1 VAGSQRLPTAIDP
14 RSFGT
19 QSLGVCAIRLPAASC
34 AMPDASSDW
43 GDFVERQEAAAPIE
57 EQSLASSDLQSVAT
71 ASSSSDDAWC
81 QGMIDQESAVQ
92 EFTEPGWSKLLEVAV
107 TTPESDVAVLNTTA
121 AKEIALR
128 WLATC
133 LPHSGPMLYK
143 LATSGKPGA
152 ISGNAQ
158 FIVDSAT
165 QPSAIVM
172 THPSTFIDTPGALD
186 MGVFSLSAEAG
197 AALATIAA
205 PRDRP
210 LLLVHF
216 DAGVMKPELHKRL
229 TSRGMSLQKAWPC
242 GSWVLES
249 STPIPDI
256 PLGEV
261 RSSST
266 YTYHCQIC
274 ASLPQYCGCGCE
286 S

>member
-1 VAGSQRLPTAIDP
+1 MSDT
-14 RSFGT
+14 
-19 QSLGVCAIRLPAASC
+19 
-34 AMPDASSDW
+34 SSDW

-57 EQSLASSDLQSVAT
+57 ELSAVPSNAQSATT
-71 ASSSSDDAWC
+71 ASSSEDAWC
-81 QGMIDQESAVQ
+81 QGMMQQDSAVQ
-92 EFTEPGWSKLLEVAV
+92 ELTEPGWSKLLEVAV
-107 TTPESDVAVLNTTA
+107 TTPETDVAVLNSTA
-121 AKEIALR
+121 AKEIAIR

-143 LATSGKPGA
+143 LATSSTPGA
-152 ISGNAQ
+152 ISGNAE

-205 PRDRP
+205 PRDKP

-216 DAGVMKPELHKRL
+216 DAGVMKPALDKRF
-229 TSRGMSLQKAWPC
+229 TSRGLTQQKAWPC
-242 GSWVLES
+242 GSWVLDS

-261 RSSST
+261 RAIIS
-266 YTYHCQIC
+266 YTCRYHSGMIELLQQAHMSIAVWSGAIRSHVCQ
-274 ASLPQYCGCGCE
+274 AQ
-286 S
+286 